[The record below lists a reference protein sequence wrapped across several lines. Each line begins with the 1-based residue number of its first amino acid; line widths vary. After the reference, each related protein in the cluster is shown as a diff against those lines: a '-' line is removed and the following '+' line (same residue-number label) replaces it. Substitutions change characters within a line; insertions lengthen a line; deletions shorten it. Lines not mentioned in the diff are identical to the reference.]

1 MNRLRRNFVLAL
13 LLFAAWVGT
22 LAVMAGVA
30 GEPPRAR
37 KAVGTA
43 R

>member
-13 LLFAAWVGT
+13 LLFVAWVGV

-37 KAVGTA
+37 GVANPA